1 MNKEYNPAKFDT
13 SRGNTYAINHTLKCP
28 YYGPGDTQAF
38 KDIWKSKL
46 LGHEVNQLSHLCLNG
61 SYSHLSLTEW
71 NTRCF
76 PTYQENLELR
86 RITGVWCMLT
96 FILGILGNV
105 LTLVAIPYAKW
116 KHRYEFHRTFWTTD
130 VWILHLALCDLLFCI
145 VGAPHYFIP
154 YLGFRYLQGFGW
166 DTVCKVSFVIEVFT
180 IRNDWLLVSFIAM
193 TRAINV
199 RNPTFWRTFCEKKA
213 NVLMI
218 QLLSWIIQ
226 ILFMVPKFL
235 QSSKTFGYHCLMGK
249 CSYIPTGEESP
260 KILANH
266 SWIADYLPYILI
278 LGTPSLIIIVSYII
292 IWLDIR
298 KLRQEKNINHGKKRN
313 DKKKLSTTE
322 IKFIWT
328 ILIVCGC
335 FFVCAAPLTIVCNI
349 LGYKNDIPFLILFS
363 LMLCQYSVNVFI
375 YAYHSEQ
382 YRAAYLDIILLM
394 TPRPFRAT
402 IVERMGKRSLT
413 ETRPSVSTLKSSNK
427 KSKRTSI
434 YFLKLQS

>member
-1 MNKEYNPAKFDT
+1 
-13 SRGNTYAINHTLKCP
+13 
-28 YYGPGDTQAF
+28 
-38 KDIWKSKL
+38 
-46 LGHEVNQLSHLCLNG
+46 
-61 SYSHLSLTEW
+61 
-71 NTRCF
+71 
-76 PTYQENLELR
+76 
-86 RITGVWCMLT
+86 
-96 FILGILGNV
+96 
-105 LTLVAIPYAKW
+105 
-116 KHRYEFHRTFWTTD
+116 
-130 VWILHLALCDLLFCI
+130 
-145 VGAPHYFIP
+145 
-154 YLGFRYLQGFGW
+154 
-166 DTVCKVSFVIEVFT
+166 
-180 IRNDWLLVSFIAM
+180 
-193 TRAINV
+193 
-199 RNPTFWRTFCEKKA
+199 
-213 NVLMI
+213 
-218 QLLSWIIQ
+218 
-226 ILFMVPKFL
+226 
-235 QSSKTFGYHCLMGK
+235 MGK

-298 KLRQEKNINHGKKRN
+298 KLRQDTSINQGKKRN
-313 DKKKLSTTE
+313 DKKKLSTSE
-322 IKFIWT
+322 INFIWT

-402 IVERMGKRSLT
+402 IVEKMGKRSLT